1 MSVICCNCAIDRV
14 KWTESGHV
22 SRFHRLDLPIGVQPS
37 EVLPFRTAVFSK
49 HTRAITTLAPTDV
62 DDDFSGTVRVGLSH
76 IRS

>member
-1 MSVICCNCAIDRV
+1 MSVICFNCATDR
-14 KWTESGHV
+14 KRTENGHV
-22 SRFHRLDLPIGVQPS
+22 SRFHGLDLSIGVVQPS